1 MTTKDTLT
9 HYDIVIIGGGP
20 AGLSAALYAA
30 RSKKS
35 VLVLEKET
43 IGGQMMVTAVIEN
56 MPGGDNDPLVL
67 AERMKEQAEHF
78 GAVFRSAEV
87 TAVDLA
93 ASPKRITL
101 DEEVLE
107 ADAVIL
113 ATGANPRKLGLE
125 NEEQYT
131 GRGLGYCATCDG
143 PFFAGLPIY
152 VVGGGDAA
160 FDESLYLATLSDH
173 VTILYRGETPRATKL
188 LQQRAKE
195 SGKIK
200 VVLHTDVIALGG
212 DTMLT
217 SFVMRNNVTGEEK
230 TVEGDFGLFI
240 YIGMVPNTK
249 LFADQIRVNQAGYI
263 EAGEDTLTNLEGV
276 YAAGDVR
283 AKGVRQIVG
292 ALSDGATAAIAAG
305 KYLDQLHR

>member
-56 MPGGDNDPLVL
+56 MPGGDNDPSVL

-93 ASPKRITL
+93 ESPKRITL

-125 NEEQYT
+125 NEEQYS

-152 VVGGGDAA
+152 VVGGGDA
-160 FDESLYLATLSDH
+160 
-173 VTILYRGETPRATKL
+173 
-188 LQQRAKE
+188 AKE

-249 LFADQIRVNQAGYI
+249 LFADQIRVNEAGYI

-305 KYLDQLHR
+305 KYLDQLHH